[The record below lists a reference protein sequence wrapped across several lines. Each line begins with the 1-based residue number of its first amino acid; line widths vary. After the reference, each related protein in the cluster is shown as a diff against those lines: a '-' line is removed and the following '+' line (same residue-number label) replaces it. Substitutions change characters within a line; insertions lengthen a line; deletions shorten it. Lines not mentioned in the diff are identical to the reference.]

1 VIVFD
6 NLRTMAD
13 EKKPDRRINRTRQ
26 TLRDA
31 LIALILEKHYD
42 EITVQDIIN
51 RANVGRST
59 FYTHFRDKEDLFRG
73 DWERLLGAF
82 AQHVNLPAGEGGKCV
97 PIEGLFL
104 HLKDFHHFYRA
115 LVKSQMTD
123 RLFTY
128 GSVYLAQCIE
138 KKYAAEPPDHF
149 KVPLPVIANYLALQ
163 VFGLLKWWL
172 DNNMPYPPAQMDK
185 MFHQLVTPGV
195 SAVVA
200 DGEEMKRSGEA
211 DLHAAHSG

>member
-1 VIVFD
+1 MFD
-6 NLRTMAD
+6 NVRTMT
-13 EKKPDRRINRTRQ
+13 EENKKDRRINRTRQ
-26 TLRDA
+26 ALRDA

-42 EITVQDIIN
+42 EITVQDIID

-73 DWERLLGAF
+73 DWERLLEAF
-82 AQHVNLPAGEGGKCV
+82 AQHINLPGTANKQCM

-115 LVKSQMTD
+115 LIRSQMID

-128 GSVYLAQCIE
+128 GCGYLAQCIE
-138 KKYAAEPPDHF
+138 KKFAAEPPKRF

-163 VFGLLKWWL
+163 MFGLLKWWL
-172 DNNMPYPPAQMDK
+172 DNNMPYLPREMDE
-185 MFHQLVTPGV
+185 MFHQMVTPGIR
-195 SAVVA
+195 AVVEG
-200 DGEEMKRSGEA
+200 GEESPKSSEINF
-211 DLHAAHSG
+211 HAVHN